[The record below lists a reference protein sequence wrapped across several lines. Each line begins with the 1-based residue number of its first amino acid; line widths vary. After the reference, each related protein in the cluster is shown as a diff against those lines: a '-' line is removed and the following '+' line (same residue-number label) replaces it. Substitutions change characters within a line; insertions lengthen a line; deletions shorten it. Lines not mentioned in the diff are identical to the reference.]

1 MTVVVAITDGER
13 LVFGADSAATN
24 LETGEIYTLANE
36 KIFRIGPWLVG
47 HTASYHLGQ
56 VLRFRV
62 AWPTELP
69 AKEKLDEFIAVQ
81 VVDAVRIAFEAAGI
95 AIPSQATAGT
105 TFLVGV
111 MNRIFAISHDLSV
124 AYLYHPFAAIGH
136 GRFVAY
142 GALYTQRRSKAPLE
156 LRCRRALEAA
166 AQFDSTVRGPYT
178 FLSSTTANKA

>member
-1 MTVVVAITDGER
+1 MPHSSSVPKRIAAGFAVVVALTVALGGFALFQLFAIAKTTRFMAQDPYPGT
-13 LVFGADSAATN
+13 VAIY
-24 LETGEIYTLANE
+24 EI
-36 KIFRIGPWLVG
+36 
-47 HTASYHLGQ
+47 
-56 VLRFRV
+56 
-62 AWPTELP
+62 
-69 AKEKLDEFIAVQ
+69 
-81 VVDAVRIAFEAAGI
+81 EAAGI
-95 AIPSQATAGT
+95 AIPSQGTAGT

-178 FLSSTTANKA
+178 FLSSTTADKA